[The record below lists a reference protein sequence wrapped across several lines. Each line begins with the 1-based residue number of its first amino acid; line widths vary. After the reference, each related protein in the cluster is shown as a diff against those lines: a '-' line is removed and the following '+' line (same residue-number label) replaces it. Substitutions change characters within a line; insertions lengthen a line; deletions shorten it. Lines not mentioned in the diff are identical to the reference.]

1 MTTTDNRF
9 NGPENI
15 NNSAQS
21 QNTYKFQLLKSEP
34 VRETEKKLI
43 QATAYGIKPK
53 HMICMY
59 ENDDQYSPFN

>member
-1 MTTTDNRF
+1 MTTNDYRL

-21 QNTYKFQLLKSEP
+21 QNTYKFHQLKTSGLKK
-34 VRETEKKLI
+34 ETDNKK
-43 QATAYGIKPK
+43 AYGIKPK

-59 ENDDQYSPFN
+59 ENEIEQSPFN